1 MRFKFTLVID
11 GVASKEDAID
21 AINEMLDHYDFDVR
35 PVPED
40 GEEAVSIDWPESNAD
55 ADLPTLDE

>member
-1 MRFKFTLVID
+1 MKFKFTLVID
-11 GVASKEDAID
+11 GAEDKEQAID
-21 AINEMLDHYDFDVR
+21 VINEMLDHYDFDVR

-40 GEEAVSIDWPESNAD
+40 DEDQVTIDWPSSNAD

>member
-1 MRFKFTLVID
+1 MKFKFTLVID

-40 GEEAVSIDWPESNAD
+40 GEETVSIDWPLINEA
-55 ADLPTLDE
+55 AALPTLDE